1 MLAHSALEPSTLET
15 QKQLEPNQQS
25 SLRALLENGL
35 PIIEKP
41 FRFLAE
47 KIGTS
52 EELVL
57 AQIQQWQSEGLV
69 KRFGI
74 VVKHRQLGYVAN
86 AMVVWNIPDEEV
98 DNVAGKLSKC
108 NEVSL
113 CYRRPRR
120 LPEWPYNL
128 FCMIHG
134 KSREKVEEQI
144 AQITEQLSLSHI
156 QKDILFSNK
165 AYKQNGARYS
175 RRTAKP

>member
-1 MLAHSALEPSTLET
+1 MLAHSAIDPVLLDAQNLVEPS
-15 QKQLEPNQQS
+15 QQA
-25 SLRALLENGL
+25 SLRTLLENGL
-35 PIIEKP
+35 PILEKP
-41 FRFLAE
+41 FKFLAE
-47 KIGTS
+47 KIGTN

-57 AQIQQWQSEGLV
+57 AQIQQWQADGLV

-98 DNVAGKLSKC
+98 DNIAGQLSTC
-108 NEVSL
+108 SEVSL

-120 LPEWPYNL
+120 LPDWPYNL

-134 KSREKVEEQI
+134 KSRDKVEEQI
-144 AQITEQLSLSHI
+144 AKITKKLSLSHI

-165 AYKQNGARYS
+165 AYKQNGARYGK
-175 RRTAKP
+175 RITK